1 MDCLFFLMIIWTF
14 VLVEIIFLRQIL
26 IMDSLQRIEQNL
38 GDVNEDIKNNT
49 TVTTHHLRGTD
60 DQGRSG
66 VLRRETRQFRIDEST

>member
-26 IMDSLQRIEQNL
+26 IMDSLQRIEQNI

-49 TVTTHHLRGTD
+49 TVTTHHLRKI
-60 DQGRSG
+60 
-66 VLRRETRQFRIDEST
+66 VDESIGGSEAVANA